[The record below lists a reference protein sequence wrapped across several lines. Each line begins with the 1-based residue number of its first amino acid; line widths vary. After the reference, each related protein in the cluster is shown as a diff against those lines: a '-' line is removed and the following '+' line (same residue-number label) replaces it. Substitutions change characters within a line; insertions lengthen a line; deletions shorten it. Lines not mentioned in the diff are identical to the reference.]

1 MEFRGDRRVA
11 GAIEL
16 LSPWV
21 GLEMEVCREAGCLED
36 KWAEE
41 YLRLIPS
48 AGGVCSDGRIGEEAA
63 RRLKGHAL
71 LLLSRS
77 NAFSHSTTAQQQQTG
92 RSFGEGRGGCNVDD
106 DAAQA
111 SARLERKR
119 RERWSVSAGMEGA
132 VQPKDWQ
139 RAGSGGKVWEEMMSL
154 Q

>member
-1 MEFRGDRRVA
+1 M

-48 AGGVCSDGRIGEEAA
+48 AGGDCSDGRIGEEAA
-63 RRLKGHAL
+63 RQLKGHAL
-71 LLLSRS
+71 LLFYEATPSRTLWPLSSSRR
-77 NAFSHSTTAQQQQTG
+77 ASHS
-92 RSFGEGRGGCNVDD
+92 GEGRGGCNVDD

-119 RERWSVSAGMEGA
+119 RERWNVSAGMEGA